1 MPVYK
6 RAARP
11 TAASAPADPR
21 DPQSSENEFTV
32 LFDRSPARM
41 RNFVPGAP
49 GAPAVTRQ
57 VGRPPAVVEERERT
71 TPIGIAVPGAQR
83 IETVAVPA
91 PLRLRLLRV
100 SVLLTFGCMLGVGVE
115 RFVRSQISVSWSSRG
130 GASAT
135 TEIDDLPEQAQQEVT
150 AAPISIA
157 EEMTPPAHATHHHH
171 HHATAAATSAAA
183 SGVSDAAGAEDADD
197 LAAAV
202 QALTKAKEEVTLP

>member
-21 DPQSSENEFTV
+21 DPQSSENDFTV
-32 LFDRSPARM
+32 LFDRSAARM

-49 GAPAVTRQ
+49 GAPVVTRQ
-57 VGRPPAVVEERERT
+57 MGRPPAVVEERERT
-71 TPIGIAVPGAQR
+71 TPIGIAVAGAPR

-100 SVLLTFGCMLGVGVE
+100 SVLLTFGCLLGVAVE
-115 RFVRSQISVSWSSRG
+115 RIVRSQISSVSWSSRG
-130 GASAT
+130 AASAA
-135 TEIDDLPEQAQQEVT
+135 TELDDLPEQAQEEVT
-150 AAPISIA
+150 AAPISVA

-171 HHATAAATSAAA
+171 HHASTAPTSAAP
-183 SGVSDAAGAEDADD
+183 SGVIDAAAAEDADD

-202 QALTKAKEEVTLP
+202 QA